1 FRETLYSNITG
12 YVKLLMTKLL
22 RAEVISLLDY
32 FKEIFKRTS
41 KEWTIILGTAII
53 LVLLEIFVFHNS
65 TVVPFILFILW
76 CLLVNYIDTRSKK

>member
-1 FRETLYSNITG
+1 
-12 YVKLLMTKLL
+12 M
-22 RAEVISLLDY
+22 LDY

>member
-1 FRETLYSNITG
+1 ISSFFMNISG
-12 YVKLLMTKLL
+12 
-22 RAEVISLLDY
+22 
-32 FKEIFKRTS
+32 FKEIFKRTP
-41 KEWTIILGTAII
+41 KERTIILGTAII

>member
-1 FRETLYSNITG
+1 
-12 YVKLLMTKLL
+12 MTKLL